1 MIKVLSVNVGAV
13 QAMEIAGRR
22 VMTGMHKRPVSGP
35 VACRALGL
43 TGDEQADLTVHG
55 GLSKAVYA
63 YPSEHFAFWRTVRAQ
78 ARVGA
83 LEDLMATA
91 QERGHEHNVPMI
103 LIEECWHVMCTRAE
117 RGES

>member
-1 MIKVLSVNVGAV
+1 MAEWTTEGVRAVFARASAARTNEMGAEGEFDRWL
-13 QAMEIAGRR
+13 AAHDAE
-22 VMTGMHKRPVSGP
+22 
-35 VACRALGL
+35 
-43 TGDEQADLTVHG
+43 
-55 GLSKAVYA
+55 
-63 YPSEHFAFWRTVRAQ
+63 VRAQ

>member
-1 MIKVLSVNVGAV
+1 MAEWTTEDVRLRILRGFAESSVRDRLER
-13 QAMEIAGRR
+13 QFSEW
-22 VMTGMHKRPVSGP
+22 
-35 VACRALGL
+35 L
-43 TGDEQADLTVHG
+43 TGHDAE
-55 GLSKAVYA
+55 
-63 YPSEHFAFWRTVRAQ
+63 VRAQ

>member
-1 MIKVLSVNVGAV
+1 MAEWTTEDVRQMVAALASRLGHVETHWVPDDHATPMPTAEVLR
-13 QAMEIAGRR
+13 EFDE
-22 VMTGMHKRPVSGP
+22 
-35 VACRALGL
+35 ALAAH
-43 TGDEQADLTVHG
+43 DAE
-55 GLSKAVYA
+55 
-63 YPSEHFAFWRTVRAQ
+63 VRAQ